1 MSGRHRYKNLDFQ
14 VEVYIEGK
22 VLGMFSVQML
32 SYEIDVTR
40 EVSIDWEETWRQ
52 SPGTPQHVTW
62 IFTQDSAG
70 C

>member
-14 VEVYIEGK
+14 AEVYIEGK
-22 VLGMFSVQML
+22 VLGVFSVQML
-32 SYEIDVTR
+32 SYEIDITR

-52 SPGTPQHVTW
+52 SPGTLQRVTW